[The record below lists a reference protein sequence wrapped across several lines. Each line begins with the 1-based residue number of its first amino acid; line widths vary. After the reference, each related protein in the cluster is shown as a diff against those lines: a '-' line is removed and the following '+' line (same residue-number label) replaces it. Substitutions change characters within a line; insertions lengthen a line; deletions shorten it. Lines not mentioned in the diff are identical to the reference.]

1 MNLIFSRCR
10 IQIFSVEPVFVLVG
24 LFVVMA
30 CAPIL
35 ARARPL
41 QTANDPAAEF
51 KRISRD
57 LSTARQSGGDE
68 SQSQM
73 EKALAYLDSFALAI
87 LNGGANPDLDEA
99 NRKLAGFA
107 SETPTVGENYRL
119 VKLGGAPAPHAL
131 LVNFGLGGPAAVRI
145 YANSGGAYALA
156 GKIDRFTQKD
166 FFDSDVELVPVS
178 KTEPVFVTIS
188 GRTDDLSTGMFSA
201 WRLDGNRLA
210 ALWTSELLQQSNYED
225 DDAGFHL
232 VYCSQPDDDHPSECL
247 KMSRDLYRYQGGEWK
262 RVEMAELPV
271 TKPAGK

>member
-1 MNLIFSRCR
+1 
-10 IQIFSVEPVFVLVG
+10 
-24 LFVVMA
+24 MA

-35 ARARPL
+35 TRARPL
-41 QTANDPAAEF
+41 QTATEPAAEF

-57 LSTARQSGGDE
+57 LSAARQGGGDE

-99 NRKLAGFA
+99 NRKLAGLA
-107 SETPTVGENYRL
+107 SETPAVGENYRL
-119 VKLGGAPAPHAL
+119 VELGGAPAPYAL

-145 YANSGGAYALA
+145 YASSGGPYALA
-156 GKIDRFTQKD
+156 AKVDRFSQKD
-166 FFDSDVELVPVS
+166 FFDSDVELVPTS
-178 KTEPVFVTIS
+178 KSEPVFVTIS

-201 WRLDGNRLA
+201 WRLDGARLV
-210 ALWTSELLQQSNYED
+210 ALWNSELLQQSNYED

-232 VYCSQPDDDHPSECL
+232 VYCSQPDDDHPSDCL

-262 RVEMAELPV
+262 RVETAELPV
-271 TKPAGK
+271 TKPAAK